1 MKKFI
6 TFRIVVVV
14 LLTGGTLA
22 ATGCASQTGQAAT
35 TQTAKV
41 QRGNITTEIVAG
53 GNLQL
58 AQKEDL
64 AFQVAGTV
72 AEVLVKQQEAVEK
85 GQVIARLDNGTL
97 EDNVRTAERAVKSA
111 ALDLSDAQGNTFQ
124 IKTAEYNLET
134 ATQNFNKLVYPKYTS
149 LYEYYTT
156 NNTNVSIVIPDAI
169 TSLSEAVIQM
179 ESAQAALNEGLPPDK
194 LAETQDNFNRAQVN
208 VNKALELLLQGRA
221 IASYMQFYNSTDIS
235 TIVKQYQ
242 GGRDAQ
248 MALESSQ
255 HNLEQTKRNVQ
266 NTIDKTQIALD
277 KANDDLAKAQEDLAN
292 AVITAPFAGFITK
305 VSVSGGDEVQKGTIA
320 VQLAD
325 PARFKTTIM
334 VGEAEVFK
342 LSENMSAS
350 IQVDYL
356 PTVILTAKVTQ
367 IAPTATVQ
375 SGVVN
380 YEVEVE
386 ADSLPTTVSRTQNQT
401 GFSRQGNSTFTS
413 GESSPSV
420 ASGQAGANAVSNISQ
435 LREGLTVTLNITV
448 SGKKDILLIPG
459 QAIQRSGKDTQVQ
472 VVKNGVTETKVI
484 KTGISNWQ
492 YTEVTEGLEEGEEVI
507 IQQAATATSSTNQSQ
522 RQGQGGQFIVPGIGG
537 VR

>member
-1 MKKFI
+1 
-6 TFRIVVVV
+6 
-14 LLTGGTLA
+14 LENA
-22 ATGCASQTGQAAT
+22 
-35 TQTAKV
+35 
-41 QRGNITTEIVAG
+41 QR
-53 GNLQL
+53 
-58 AQKEDL
+58 
-64 AFQVAGTV
+64 
-72 AEVLVKQQEAVEK
+72 
-85 GQVIARLDNGTL
+85 
-97 EDNVRTAERAVKSA
+97 
-111 ALDLSDAQGNTFQ
+111 
-124 IKTAEYNLET
+124 
-134 ATQNFNKLVYPKYTS
+134 
-149 LYEYYTT
+149 
-156 NNTNVSIVIPDAI
+156 
-169 TSLSEAVIQM
+169 
-179 ESAQAALNEGLPPDK
+179 
-194 LAETQDNFNRAQVN
+194 
-208 VNKALELLLQGRA
+208 
-221 IASYMQFYNSTDIS
+221 
-235 TIVKQYQ
+235 
-242 GGRDAQ
+242 
-248 MALESSQ
+248 
-255 HNLEQTKRNVQ
+255 NLEQTKRTVQ

-277 KANDDLAKAQEDLAN
+277 KANDDLKKARENLAN

-401 GFSRQGNSTFTS
+401 GFSRPGNSTFTS
-413 GESSPSV
+413 GESSRVV
-420 ASGQAGANAVSNISQ
+420 ASGQAGTNAVSNSAQ
-435 LREGLTVTLNITV
+435 LREGLTVTINITV

-507 IQQAATATSSTNQSQ
+507 IQQAAAATSSTNQSQ